1 MKWGIVKRTL
11 KGSEMTDFLIR
22 HFVKDHGNTEDAAVR
37 TSYGVFA
44 SVVGIVVNLL
54 LSAVKFTIG
63 ALVSSVSV
71 MSDAVNNLSDGLSNV
86 IAFAGIRL
94 ASRPADDDHPFGHG
108 RYEYVTALIVSL
120 LIILAGLEFLKSGIE
135 AILHPNDLRFSV
147 VAVTVLV
154 ISLAG
159 KLFLG
164 LFNRNIG
171 RRINSDVLK
180 ANAADAFGDMLITG
194 VTIVS
199 MLAFGLFNINID
211 GYAGV
216 IVSVMIIRAGIL
228 IAKDTLQPLI
238 GEPVTA
244 ELRGKIKR
252 FVEGYEGVTGSHD
265 LIVHSY
271 GPSTFMATIHAE
283 IPDTTDIV
291 KGHELMDL
299 IERDCMEKLGI
310 LLTIHMDP
318 VSTGPEAESYRK
330 MLSEVLRETGEGL
343 QFHDLRFVKGQNR
356 INLIFDILCE
366 KRLSPPEEEV
376 LKKTV
381 SDKCQ
386 ERDPRFACVITI
398 DYHF

>member
-1 MKWGIVKRTL
+1 
-11 KGSEMTDFLIR
+11 MTDFLIR
-22 HFVKDHGNTEDAAVR
+22 HFVKDYENSDDTAVR
-37 TSYGVFA
+37 TSYGVFD
-44 SVVGIVVNLL
+44 SVVGIVVNLF
-54 LSAVKFTIG
+54 LSAVKFAIG
-63 ALVSSVSV
+63 AVVSSVSV

-120 LIILAGLEFLKSGIE
+120 LIIIAGIEFFKSGIE
-135 AILHPNDLRFSV
+135 AIFHPNDLKFNT
-147 VAVTVLV
+147 VAIIVLV

-164 LFNRNIG
+164 LFNRKIG
-171 RRINSDVLK
+171 RRIDSDVLK

-194 VTIVS
+194 VTIIS
-199 MLAFGLFNINID
+199 MLVFGLFKVNID

-216 IVSVMIIRAGIL
+216 IVSAMIIRAGVF
-228 IAKDTLQPLI
+228 IAKDTLQPLL
-238 GEPVTA
+238 GEPVTD

-271 GPSTFMATIHAE
+271 GPSTFIATIHAE
-283 IPDTTDIV
+283 VPDTTDIV

-299 IERDCMEKLGI
+299 IERDCLKQLGI

-318 VSTGPEAESYRK
+318 VSTGEEATSYRK
-330 MLSEVLRETGEGL
+330 MLSDVLLETGKGL
-343 QFHDLRFVKGQNR
+343 QFHDLRFVNGQNR
-356 INLIFDILCE
+356 VNLIFDVLCE
-366 KRLSPPEEEV
+366 KRLSPTEEEA
-376 LKKTV
+376 LKQTI
-381 SDKCQ
+381 SDKCK
-386 ERDPRFACVITI
+386 ERDPRIMCVITI